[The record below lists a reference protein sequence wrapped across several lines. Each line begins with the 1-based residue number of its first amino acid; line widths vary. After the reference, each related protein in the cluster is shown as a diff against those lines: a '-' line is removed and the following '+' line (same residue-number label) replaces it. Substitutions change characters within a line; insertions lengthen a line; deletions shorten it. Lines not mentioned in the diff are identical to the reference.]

1 MVDCDVTYKL
11 WRQQLSRAAN
21 PSSEKHNGEKKY
33 IFLMILFYI
42 IAFSI
47 NYISIYIYM
56 YVVNDTMYNNIH
68 TGITIKEI
76 LKEMES
82 NIWTIVIFSQRL
94 KRWQRNR
101 PIAL

>member
-21 PSSEKHNGEKKY
+21 PSSEKHSGEKKY
-33 IFLMILFYI
+33 THDFVYI

-56 YVVNDTMYNNIH
+56 YVVNDAMYSNTH